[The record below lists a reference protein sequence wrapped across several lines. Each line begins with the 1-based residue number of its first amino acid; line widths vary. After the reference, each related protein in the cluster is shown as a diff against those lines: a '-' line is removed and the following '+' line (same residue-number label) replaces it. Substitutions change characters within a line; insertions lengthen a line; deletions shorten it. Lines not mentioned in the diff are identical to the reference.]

1 MSDYIDVWFPYEEPK
16 VFARELTMRD
26 WEPGGV
32 VYEGL
37 HGSGECDPSEVYPA
51 LPQLIFDICKSLVTG
66 DQRQ

>member
-37 HGSGECDPSEVYPA
+37 HDPS
-51 LPQLIFDICKSLVTG
+51 QKSIVTI
-66 DQRQ
+66 

>member
-26 WEPGGV
+26 WEPSGV

-37 HGSGECDPSEVYPA
+37 HGSGE
-51 LPQLIFDICKSLVTG
+51 
-66 DQRQ
+66 

>member
-37 HGSGECDPSEVYPA
+37 HGSESEIHQKFTRPYH
-51 LPQLIFDICKSLVTG
+51 SLFLTYVNHL
-66 DQRQ
+66 